1 MQPTLSE
8 EDVAFLED
16 NTNLDRAAIEVRIH

>member
-8 EDVAFLED
+8 EDVAFPED
-16 NTNLDRAAIEVRIH
+16 NTNLDRAAINFRIH